1 MRVHLVDD
9 TPAIAEWLADA
20 LEIFTTNVVTKVT
33 TSDFIQLLQP
43 EPWEGVDVAV
53 VDIMLP
59 GVSGIEILTYLMNDH
74 PQVKRICM
82 TASLPGAMDVTG
94 LADHVLVK
102 PFNVGELLNHL
113 GAEMDLG

>member
-59 GVSGIEILTYLMNDH
+59 GVSGIDILTYLANDH
-74 PQVKRICM
+74 PHIRRICM
-82 TASLPGAMDVTG
+82 TASLPGGMEATG
-94 LADHVLVK
+94 LAEHVLIK
-102 PFNVGELLNHL
+102 PFEVGKLLSILGTEL
-113 GAEMDLG
+113 DLG